1 MRDGEISG
9 GSTKRKLSR
18 RTGVQKQTWEKAVEY
33 PCGKPLTEGK
43 PRWLLPPI
51 FKSWRAAGEGHGH
64 HPGSYYCLVE
74 LQNLFRCKGVSA
86 AALGMLFAVSGAPRK
101 RDKKKLAQVGNQP
114 ALAFCWLK
122 AAPRADPAFA
132 PRQKAKQPNCWQ
144 GGGSKL
150 EASRGWAW
158 RQWGCLAMGL
168 LDPSRAHS
176 SPGWFTSR
184 IKPSPGFSS
193 PNLVYVHH
201 PLDFHRV

>member
-1 MRDGEISG
+1 MGSPSQKGSRGVFFHPFLSPGGQQVKDTGTTLGATTASWSCKTCSG
-9 GSTKRKLSR
+9 AKVFL
-18 RTGVQKQTWEKAVEY
+18 
-33 PCGKPLTEGK
+33 LL
-43 PRWLLPPI
+43 RWGC
-51 FKSWRAAGEGHGH
+51 S
-64 HPGSYYCLVE
+64 
-74 LQNLFRCKGVSA
+74 LQCQ
-86 AALGMLFAVSGAPRK
+86 GAPRK

-168 LDPSRAHS
+168 LDPGRAHS

-184 IKPSPGFSS
+184 SKPSPGFSS
-193 PNLVYVHH
+193 PNLANVYH